1 MSIMNEVFV
10 WWDGQTLST
19 RIQTML
25 SGEKVGSD
33 DGGNTY
39 YLSKKNTKRWV
50 VYKGSNDASK
60 IPSEWHLW
68 LHYTTDERPASNY
81 SKKYIWQKKH
91 KENMTGTNES
101 YYPIGSLRSK
111 KSNNIIKSYESWKP

>member
-10 WWDGQTLST
+10 WWDGQTLGT
-19 RIQTML
+19 RMQTML
-25 SGEKVGSD
+25 SGKKVGSD
-33 DGGNTY
+33 DIGNTY

-60 IPSEWHLW
+60 IPSEWHSW
-68 LHYTTDERPASNY
+68 LHYSTDEIPVFNY

-91 KENMTGTNES
+91 KKNMTGTSES
-101 YYPIGSLRSK
+101 YHPIGSLRNK
-111 KSNNIIKSYESWKP
+111 KSNNIIKSFESWKP